1 MNPLLHPRRL
11 LLAAGLGAGLLGA
24 TWLAAPR
31 ASATASTAGTEVS
44 RVAQFKV
51 DPVHSAAVFEIEWQ
65 GMTPFYGQFND
76 FSGTVSYDGKDPGSF
91 SCDVSI
97 PVESIDTH
105 NTQRDGHL
113 KSPDFFNAREFPT
126 ITFKSKSLTDNG
138 EGTWTAKGD
147 LTMRG
152 QTKPIE
158 ARLTKLAVVEGQ
170 RGTRCGFSTE
180 FTIKRTDWGV
190 SYGAGQGLGDDVK
203 LMVSIQSAAE

>member
-1 MNPLLHPRRL
+1 MDALLPLRRL
-11 LLAAGLGAGLLGA
+11 LLAAGIAGLLVA
-24 TWLAAPR
+24 TWLAAPGAR
-31 ASATASTAGTEVS
+31 ATASTPGADTS
-44 RVAQFKV
+44 RAAQFKV

-76 FSGTVSYDGKDPGSF
+76 FSGTVSYDGKNPGSF

-105 NTQRDGHL
+105 NAQRDGHL
-113 KSPDFFNAREFPT
+113 KSPDFFNAREYPS
-126 ITFKSKSLTDNG
+126 INFKSKSLTDNG
-138 EGTWTAKGD
+138 DGTWTAKGD

-158 ARLTKLAVVEGQ
+158 AKLSKLAVVEGQ

-180 FTIKRTDWGV
+180 FIVKRTDWGV
-190 SYGAGQGLGDDVK
+190 SFGAGQGLGEDVR